1 MTPRRIHRP
10 PHQRHHSNLNQVSD
24 YETDT
29 AILTDTGLPQDP
41 PPPSRTNEELN
52 LAVLKRHNP
61 SIIAILSIAPY
72 AVVYKFSAIGSI
84 WEKRGVEGTL
94 FVVQLLPEQLEYDQS
109 STLDRSAISVAR
121 FGVVVLNRRG
131 LDNFEAGLKS
141 AEDVE
146 VTEEYVILQVGRE
159 PSARAHENGAMQE
172 GEPDI
177 IGLWIFA
184 EPPPSSTAQA
194 RILNAQI
201 IQECAKQAEISR
213 KAAEE
218 TLEQIR
224 QEQARFSD
232 ANGQANQPE
241 DSAERDVGGAPMGRQ
256 LSLRQLF
263 GQQRQDDDAWS
274 IRGHHSPPLPSTQHD
289 LKYEGVSN
297 PFHPT
302 TLMRISSQQPL
313 SQPTQLSR
321 AHDMGTQPLTS
332 TQNHGLQ
339 NAMQQVQ
346 GPFQQQTHDPTRG
359 LSTPS
364 TGNQR
369 DELLNLF
376 QRARATRR

>member
-1 MTPRRIHRP
+1 
-10 PHQRHHSNLNQVSD
+10 QVSD

-29 AILTDTGLPQDP
+29 AILTDTALPQDL

-72 AVVYKFSAIGSI
+72 AVVYKFSAISSI

-94 FVVQLLPEQLEYDQS
+94 FVVQLLPEQLESDQS
-109 STLDRSAISVAR
+109 LTPDHNAISAAR

-131 LDNFEAGLKS
+131 LDNFEAGLKN

-146 VTEEYVILQVGRE
+146 VTEDYVILQVGSE
-159 PSARAHENGAMQE
+159 PSAPAHDNGRMQG

-184 EPPPSSTAQA
+184 EPPPSSTSQA

-218 TLEQIR
+218 TLKQIR
-224 QEQARFSD
+224 QEQAQT
-232 ANGQANQPE
+232 ANAKGQPDESE
-241 DSAERDVGGAPMGRQ
+241 DPAQGGMGSAPMGRQ

-274 IRGHHSPPLPSTQHD
+274 IRGHHDPSLQSTQ
-289 LKYEGVSN
+289 
-297 PFHPT
+297 P
-302 TLMRISSQQPL
+302 
-313 SQPTQLSR
+313 
-321 AHDMGTQPLTS
+321 
-332 TQNHGLQ
+332 
-339 NAMQQVQ
+339 
-346 GPFQQQTHDPTRG
+346 
-359 LSTPS
+359 
-364 TGNQR
+364 
-369 DELLNLF
+369 
-376 QRARATRR
+376 